1 MKHELG
7 QRDMDYLASIV
18 DHCDRIDNAM
28 FRFGRSLENCLMDA
42 DYRDVIMMN
51 IFQIGEAANQLSD
64 ICKESIKEIPWHNII
79 GLRNRIAHAYLK
91 IDDEIVWDTAV
102 NDVPILNRKLK
113 EIIEE

>member
-1 MKHELG
+1 MRAEGHG
-7 QRDMDYLASIV
+7 
-18 DHCDRIDNAM
+18 
-28 FRFGRSLENCLMDA
+28 
-42 DYRDVIMMN
+42 
-51 IFQIGEAANQLSD
+51 LSGF
-64 ICKESIKEIPWHNII
+64 CKESIKEIPWHNII